1 MAELVVRVQWGDGR
15 ITEVSDGGTGR
26 KRAITYA
33 RNDVTTVAQATQ
45 VGEALLTTLGT
56 RDSVSIG
63 LEDHLDWPELGD
75 ARSTYGFG
83 DTLTTQR
90 IVGRK
95 VTWDSN
101 GYAIVTP
108 VLGSPEEQIDAR
120 QKLAVERLATGTT
133 AGRSAGVQ
141 PLRQADNGVPSGVL
155 RGVSMPSFSVSDL
168 SKIDT
173 ATSHSPMWTPTESV
187 LVMKVT
193 LLIAPPDGW
202 TDPVDDA
209 IDVSV
214 EVNGTSELV
223 VELPAG
229 DAKWST
235 LTGLLI
241 PDGSDT
247 QVIVSMGTNTLSEW
261 ENVRLTVE
269 FETAPASMRVEATR
283 SS

>member
-1 MAELVVRVQWGDGR
+1 MAELVIRVQWGDGR

-173 ATSHSPMWTPTESV
+173 ATSHSPMWTSTESV
-187 LVMKVT
+187 LVLKVT

-241 PDGSDT
+241 PAGSDT

>member
-15 ITEVSDGGTGR
+15 VTEVSDGGSGR

-45 VGEALLTTLGT
+45 VGEALLETLGI

-63 LEDHLDWPELGD
+63 LEDQSDWPELGD
-75 ARSTYGFG
+75 ARSTYGFA
-83 DTLTTQR
+83 DTLTSQR

-95 VTWDSN
+95 VTWERN

-108 VLGSPEEQIDAR
+108 VLGSPEEEFDAR

-141 PLRQADNGVPSGVL
+141 PLRQSDNGVPSGVL
-155 RGVSMPSFSVSDL
+155 RSVAMPPFSVSDL
-168 SKIDT
+168 STIDT
-173 ATSHSPMWTPTESV
+173 ATSHSPMWTPTEAV
-187 LVMKVT
+187 LVPKVT

-202 TDPVDDA
+202 TDPNDDA

-214 EVNGTSELV
+214 EVNGSSELV

-229 DAKWST
+229 EAKWST

-241 PDGSDT
+241 PANTDV
-247 QVIVSMGTNTLSEW
+247 QVIVSMGSNTLSEW
-261 ENVRLTVE
+261 ENVRLTIE
-269 FETAPASMRVEATR
+269 FETVPASMRVETTR

>member
-1 MAELVVRVQWGDGR
+1 MAELVIRVQWGDGR

-33 RNDVTTVAQATQ
+33 RNDVTTVAQATK

-187 LVMKVT
+187 LVLKVT

-241 PDGSDT
+241 PAGSDT

>member
-1 MAELVVRVQWGDGR
+1 MAELVIRVQWGDGR

-33 RNDVTTVAQATQ
+33 RNDVTTVAQATK

-155 RGVSMPSFSVSDL
+155 RGVSMPPFSVSDL

-187 LVMKVT
+187 LVLKVT

>member
-1 MAELVVRVQWGDGR
+1 M
-15 ITEVSDGGTGR
+15 
-26 KRAITYA
+26 
-33 RNDVTTVAQATQ
+33 
-45 VGEALLTTLGT
+45 
-56 RDSVSIG
+56 
-63 LEDHLDWPELGD
+63 DWPELGD

-155 RGVSMPSFSVSDL
+155 RGVSMPPFSMSDL

-187 LVMKVT
+187 LVLKVA

-241 PDGSDT
+241 PAGSDT